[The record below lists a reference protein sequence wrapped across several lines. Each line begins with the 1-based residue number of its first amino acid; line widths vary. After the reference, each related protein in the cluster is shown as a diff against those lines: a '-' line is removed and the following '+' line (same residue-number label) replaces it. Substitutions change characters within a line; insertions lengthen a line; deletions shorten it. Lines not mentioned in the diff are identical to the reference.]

1 VVIRFR
7 IGGKAYSYDEDKLML
22 STAVIIEEH
31 IGGTVSDWQQG
42 LLDGRADC
50 YQALAW
56 IVLRGADPDVAIG
69 DVDVPMM
76 ALANPYLKA
85 KMRKIAELTA
95 VVEKA
100 KREAAPVTAGGDA
113 GEAA

>member
-7 IGGKAYSYDEDKLML
+7 IDGKSRVYDEDKLMI

-31 IGGTVSDWQQG
+31 IGGTVTDWQQG

-56 IVLRGADPDVAIG
+56 LVLAGGDPDVPVG
-69 DVDVPMM
+69 GVDCPMM
-76 ALANPYLKA
+76 ALAKPFLRLRMREIA
-85 KMRKIAELTA
+85 KLTA

-100 KREAAPVTAGGDA
+100 KAEGTAAAGDA